1 LRRSRTR
8 TPTGSFREGL
18 TEVPERLTAEY
29 IERVDI
35 DAPPLPDE
43 FDASHIRRSLM
54 AIGAVVLIVA
64 AAVALLPGLGSLRA
78 RFAGAQPGWLA
89 VAVVLQ
95 VLSCASYV
103 LAFRVVF
110 CRRMSWT
117 TSTQIGLAELAANSL
132 FSVGGAGGLALGAWI
147 LNRGGVERGHIARRT
162 VAFFLI
168 TSLTNVGF
176 LALGGILLATGILPG
191 SPGLLYGLIPA
202 AVGFAAIGG
211 ALGARP
217 LAHNIAR
224 RVTST
229 RVERALTA
237 LGDGVGEALHLLRTR
252 QPALGAGALGYM
264 LFDVAMLGICFTA
277 FGNDVP
283 PVGVLLLAYLIGQLG
298 GLLPI
303 PGGIGGVDGG
313 LIGTLVLYGV
323 SATDAAVAV
332 LAYRGIL
339 LAVPALLGLPALAIL
354 RRRLQTEAHDIAV
367 CSPGQE
373 VEVLG
378 LGTVAPFRT
387 REPA

>member
-1 LRRSRTR
+1 MR
-8 TPTGSFREGL
+8 TPTGSSREGL
-18 TEVPERLTAEY
+18 TSKVPDRLKVEY

-35 DAPPLPDE
+35 DAPPLPDQ
-43 FDASHIRRSLM
+43 FDSSHIRRSL
-54 AIGAVVLIVA
+54 IAVAVIVLVVA
-64 AAVALLPGLGSLRA
+64 AAVVLLPGLGSLRD
-78 RFAGAQPGWLA
+78 RFAGAQPGWLG

-95 VLSCASYV
+95 ILSCASYV

-117 TSTQIGLAELAANSL
+117 TSAEIGLAELAANSL

-147 LNRGGVERGHIARRT
+147 LNRGGVDRGHIARRT

-168 TSLTNVGF
+168 TSLANVGF
-176 LALGGILLATGILPG
+176 LALAGVLLATHVLPG

-211 ALGARP
+211 ALEARP
-217 LAHNIAR
+217 LSHWIAR
-224 RVTST
+224 RVKSA
-229 RVERALTA
+229 RVETALTA

-252 QPALGAGALGYM
+252 QPALGIGAAGYM
-264 LFDVAMLGICFTA
+264 LFDVAVLGVCFTA

-283 PVGVLLLAYLIGQLG
+283 PLGVLLLAYLIGQLG

-354 RRRLQTEAHDIAV
+354 RRRLQTEAHDIAA
-367 CSPGQE
+367 CSPGQQ
-373 VEVLG
+373 VDVLG
-378 LGTVAPFRT
+378 RGSVAPFRT
-387 REPA
+387 LSP